1 MTTGRSGASFFALAR
16 GFASALGLVAAFFS
30 AGFFAAG
37 FFTGA
42 FEAAASDAL
51 LSPVFEVGSAAPLP
65 RVAVSFFGFAAAF
78 GFAEGFLA
86 ARFVAGFLAV
96 GFFAWSLS
104 FCFSSAID

>member
-1 MTTGRSGASFFALAR
+1 
-16 GFASALGLVAAFFS
+16 
-30 AGFFAAG
+30 
-37 FFTGA
+37 
-42 FEAAASDAL
+42 
-51 LSPVFEVGSAAPLP
+51 LP

-86 ARFVAGFLAV
+86 ARFVAGFLAA

>member
-1 MTTGRSGASFFALAR
+1 
-16 GFASALGLVAAFFS
+16 LVAAFFS

-37 FFTGA
+37 FFAGA

-51 LSPVFEVGSAAPLP
+51 LAGLEVGSAAPLP

-86 ARFVAGFLAV
+86 ARFVAGFLAA